1 MIKVNYEASISNDG
15 NHERLHRLFER
26 ARKGEKLNIGFLG
39 GSITMGSVAT
49 KPELCYAHRVFDW
62 FVKTFPN
69 SEFNY
74 INAGI
79 GATDSHFG
87 VARCDKDLLAYKPD
101 FVIIEFSVNDD
112 SSDHFKETYEGLV
125 RRVYSSG
132 TSPAVFVVHN
142 VMYDNGYTAEGI
154 HSQIV
159 KHYDLPSCSMKSTIY
174 QEVMAGNVVAT
185 DIFPDNLHPNDDG
198 HELVASIITWNL
210 ERIASE
216 DFGDLSYQGKTDLPA
231 PLTTNGF
238 ENSKRYRND
247 NSSPIVNEFFVDEA
261 IQDNITD
268 IFKMGWMAST
278 KGASITFN
286 VEGSSIAIIYR
297 KTKEL
302 PAPIAKAI
310 LDDDEENA
318 LILDANFDET
328 WGDKLYVDMLLEH
341 GNDKMHTVKIV
352 LDEVHEED
360 VLPFYLNGLIVSR

>member
-26 ARKGEKLNIGFLG
+26 AKNGEKLNIGFLG

-69 SEFNY
+69 AEFKY

-101 FVIIEFSVNDD
+101 FVIIEFSVNDENN
-112 SSDHFKETYEGLV
+112 DHFKETYEGLV

-132 TSPAVFVVHN
+132 TSPAVFIVHN
-142 VMYDNGYTAEGI
+142 VMYDTGYSAQDVHT
-154 HSQIV
+154 QIV

-174 QEVMAGNVVAT
+174 QEVMDKNVVAT

-216 DFGDLSYQGKTDLPA
+216 NIGDLSYQPKSVLPT
-231 PLTTNGF
+231 PLTVNGF
-238 ENSKRYRND
+238 ENSKRFRND
-247 NSSPIVNEFFVDEA
+247 NCSPNLDGFFPDELP
-261 IQDNITD
+261 QDAITD
-268 IFKMGWMAST
+268 IFRNGWMASE
-278 KGASITFN
+278 KGAKITFY
-286 VEGSSIAIIYR
+286 VEGASVAAIYR

-310 LDDDEENA
+310 IDEDIDNPI
-318 LILDANFDET
+318 ILDANFDET
-328 WGDKLYVDMLLEH
+328 WGDKLYLDMLIDH
-341 GNDKMHTVKIV
+341 GNDKMHKIEII
-352 LDEVHEED
+352 LDEVHDND